1 MINAIRKNKVG
12 KGIREDWR
20 SQGCQKVAKVSP
32 VHTHIQRY
40 LEQRLGFP
48 GGSDRKESACHAGV
62 AGSVPGTGG
71 FLGEGNGNPLQ
82 YPCLEYSMDR
92 GAWRATVHETA
103 KSLTRLSDFHTHLA
117 KT

>member
-1 MINAIRKNKVG
+1 MG

-82 YPCLEYSMDR
+82 YPCLESPMDR
-92 GAWRATVHETA
+92 GAWRAAVRGVTG
-103 KSLTRLSDFHTHLA
+103 SQTRLSA
-117 KT
+117 